1 MKFLRIFSLLFYK
14 FLYLFCILSN
24 SFPFRS
30 LAITL
35 TCPFFFNWTD
45 DHLLHLNKF
54 SNSFQD
60 KLKNHIPSDQKNISY
75 FVFILQH
82 IFIYRIPTYVF
93 VRYFSIY
100 VYFSQYPNNLLIYQ
114 YFFRSH
120 ILIIMVMSKKP
131 LLKIYTL
138 LHQFQIIC
146 HGIR

>member
-24 SFPFRS
+24 SFPFSS
-30 LAITL
+30 LTITL

-45 DHLLHLNKF
+45 DHLLHHNKF

-82 IFIYRIPTYVF
+82 ITELQLFLVYGAGLNLQTYLYLLNSF
-93 VRYFSIY
+93 LFS
-100 VYFSQYPNNLLIYQ
+100 F
-114 YFFRSH
+114 
-120 ILIIMVMSKKP
+120 
-131 LLKIYTL
+131 LLKNSYLYITITRYTA
-138 LHQFQIIC
+138 Q
-146 HGIR
+146 

>member
-1 MKFLRIFSLLFYK
+1 MKFLRIFSFLFYK
-14 FLYLFCILSN
+14 LLYLLCILSN

-82 IFIYRIPTYVF
+82 ITEFQLFLVYGAGLNLQTYLYLLNSF
-93 VRYFSIY
+93 LFS
-100 VYFSQYPNNLLIYQ
+100 F
-114 YFFRSH
+114 
-120 ILIIMVMSKKP
+120 
-131 LLKIYTL
+131 LLKNSYLYITITRYTA
-138 LHQFQIIC
+138 Q
-146 HGIR
+146 

>member
-1 MKFLRIFSLLFYK
+1 MFFVL
-14 FLYLFCILSN
+14 FLYYSLTVFSHILRDNLRNVSYFFCILSN
-24 SFPFRS
+24 SFPFSS

-82 IFIYRIPTYVF
+82 ITEFQLFLVYGAGLNLQTYLYLLNSF
-93 VRYFSIY
+93 LFS
-100 VYFSQYPNNLLIYQ
+100 F
-114 YFFRSH
+114 
-120 ILIIMVMSKKP
+120 
-131 LLKIYTL
+131 LLKNSYLYITITRYTA
-138 LHQFQIIC
+138 Q
-146 HGIR
+146 

>member
-1 MKFLRIFSLLFYK
+1 MKFLRIFSFLFYK
-14 FLYLFCILSN
+14 FLYLLCILSN

-82 IFIYRIPTYVF
+82 ITEFQLFLVYGAGLNLQTYLYLLNSF
-93 VRYFSIY
+93 LFS
-100 VYFSQYPNNLLIYQ
+100 F
-114 YFFRSH
+114 
-120 ILIIMVMSKKP
+120 
-131 LLKIYTL
+131 LLKNSYLYITITRYTA
-138 LHQFQIIC
+138 Q
-146 HGIR
+146 

>member
-1 MKFLRIFSLLFYK
+1 MNFLRIFSLLFYK
-14 FLYLFCILSN
+14 FLYLLCILSN

-60 KLKNHIPSDQKNISY
+60 KLKIHIPSDQKNISY

-82 IFIYRIPTYVF
+82 ITEFQLFLVYGAGLNLQTYLYLLNSF
-93 VRYFSIY
+93 LFS
-100 VYFSQYPNNLLIYQ
+100 F
-114 YFFRSH
+114 
-120 ILIIMVMSKKP
+120 
-131 LLKIYTL
+131 LLKNSYLYITITRYTA
-138 LHQFQIIC
+138 Q
-146 HGIR
+146 

>member
-1 MKFLRIFSLLFYK
+1 MKFLRIFSFLFYK
-14 FLYLFCILSN
+14 FLYLLCILSN

-60 KLKNHIPSDQKNISY
+60 KLKIHIPSDQKNISY

-82 IFIYRIPTYVF
+82 ITEFQLFLVYGAGLNLQTYLYLLNSF
-93 VRYFSIY
+93 LFS
-100 VYFSQYPNNLLIYQ
+100 F
-114 YFFRSH
+114 
-120 ILIIMVMSKKP
+120 
-131 LLKIYTL
+131 LLKNSYLYITITRYTA
-138 LHQFQIIC
+138 Q
-146 HGIR
+146 